1 MRKLSFFPKLAA
13 QSIKNNR
20 RFYVPYILTVIG
32 TTAAFYILSALFFDP
47 GRYELAENTTNGA
60 AYVQS
65 FMMIGMLFL
74 GIFSF
79 IFLIYTNSF
88 LMKRRQKEIGL
99 YNVLG
104 MGKGN
109 IAAILFFEAL
119 YVVILGVGGGLAA
132 GILLHKLCTLILY
145 RLIHFPAP
153 FGISVQSAAVA
164 LTALIFTCLL
174 ALTLLLNLA
183 RVGRSRPVELLRGGE
198 VGEKEPKA
206 NWFLTALGVIS
217 LGLGY
222 FIAVW
227 TKDGAMAVA
236 LYFIAVFLVVIGT
249 YCLFTSVSIAVLKAL
264 RANKRY
270 YYKARHFITVSGMLY
285 RMKRNAAGLA
295 NICIISTMVMVMI
308 SGTLSLYVGCD
319 DIVNLSA
326 PTDIV
331 AQGRHYYHYT
341 ESESTPEE
349 REPINPDAL
358 DTYVRE
364 LFAEARAEPT
374 SGYQVEYLEISLEM
388 PREGYDG
395 LWVSP
400 TVYFVT
406 ADTYAAI
413 TGEEAPQLAPGEYLL
428 YSNNQ
433 YSDYFTGGFRY
444 LISSEANGMDYS
456 DPANYEFSREYN
468 MVGECKNIANELIRS
483 QAGVSAGDDAVNII
497 VVDGTDTL
505 NEIGTDSRHG
515 EYYWEGRYDFAQLS
529 DEEQNALDEEL
540 WSNGIF
546 DFAAA
551 GCGYVGYFNTTTRVD
566 IERDTFGLTGGF
578 LFLGIFLGAVFLMAM
593 VLIMYYKQV
602 SEGYEDQRRFVIMRQ
617 VGLSEQET
625 RRAIH
630 SQILTVFFL
639 PIVVAAVHIAF
650 DFNLVVQLL
659 SLFQLVN
666 VRLTALCTLGTLGV
680 FCAVYAVIYLIT
692 ARSYSKIVES
702 GARVDI
708 Q

>member
-47 GRYELAENTTNGA
+47 GRYELAGNTINGA

-153 FGISVQSAAVA
+153 FGISVQPAAVA

-308 SGTLSLYVGCD
+308 SGTLSLYVGTED
-319 DIVNLSA
+319 MINELYPHDFSAKAVYYFSEPWNYTSEEEQTPFDHAEMNAQFVDWYTEHGAAPSYEAEAEYLYFSPGDMEDSGYSSVYVVTAAGYELLTGNTAPVLGEGEALARFPQRDEGGGSVTLSSLVLESPGGEYARREVTLNIAGSADISI
-326 PTDIV
+326 TDIERNV
-331 AQGRHYYHYT
+331 SISDGRDLILVVRDTQSLFDLGYT
-341 ESESTPEE
+341 LQ
-349 REPINPDAL
+349 RG
-358 DTYVRE
+358 
-364 LFAEARAEPT
+364 
-374 SGYQVEYLEISLEM
+374 GY
-388 PREGYDG
+388 
-395 LWVSP
+395 
-400 TVYFVT
+400 
-406 ADTYAAI
+406 
-413 TGEEAPQLAPGEYLL
+413 
-428 YSNNQ
+428 N
-433 YSDYFTGGFRY
+433 
-444 LISSEANGMDYS
+444 
-456 DPANYEFSREYN
+456 
-468 MVGECKNIANELIRS
+468 
-483 QAGVSAGDDAVNII
+483 
-497 VVDGTDTL
+497 
-505 NEIGTDSRHG
+505 
-515 EYYWEGRYDFAQLS
+515 WEGLYDFDGLS
-529 DEEQNALDEEL
+529 DEEQMQLDDAYWDTE
-540 WSNGIF
+540 NGGWLSAAENVSGYYSYMTTDIRA
-546 DFAAA
+546 DFSSDS
-551 GCGYVGYFNTTTRVD
+551 YMM
-566 IERDTFGLTGGF
+566 TGGF

-702 GARVDI
+702 GARVDA

>member
-47 GRYELAENTTNGA
+47 GRYELAGNTTNGA

-153 FGISVQSAAVA
+153 FGISVQPAAVA

-227 TKDGAMAVA
+227 TRDGAMAVA

-264 RANKRY
+264 RANKHY

-308 SGTLSLYVGCD
+308 SGTLSLYVGTED
-319 DIVNLSA
+319 MINELYPHDFSA
-326 PTDIV
+326 KAVYYFSEPWNYTSEEEQTPFDHEEMN
-331 AQGRHYYHYT
+331 AQFVDWYT
-341 ESESTPEE
+341 EHGAQPSY
-349 REPINPDAL
+349 A
-358 DTYVRE
+358 
-364 LFAEARAEPT
+364 AE
-374 SGYQVEYLEISLEM
+374 VEYLYLSPGDMEEA
-388 PREGYDG
+388 GY
-395 LWVSP
+395 SS
-400 TVYFVT
+400 VYVVT
-406 ADTYAAI
+406 AAGYELL
-413 TGEEAPQLAPGEYLL
+413 TGNTAPVLGEGEALARFPAGTEGRERVVL
-428 YSNNQ
+428 
-433 YSDYFTGGFRY
+433 
-444 LISSEANGMDYS
+444 SSEVK
-456 DPANYEFSREYN
+456 E
-468 MVGECKNIANELIRS
+468 
-483 QAGVSAGDDAVNII
+483 SA
-497 VVDGTDTL
+497 
-505 NEIGTDSRHG
+505 
-515 EYYWEGRYDFAQLS
+515 EG
-529 DEEQNALDEEL
+529 
-540 WSNGIF
+540 
-546 DFAAA
+546 
-551 GCGYVGYFNTTTRVD
+551 GYVHREAAFDIVGSADISVTD
-566 IERDTFGLTGGF
+566 IERSVSISDERDLILVVSDTQSLLDTGFALQRGGYNWEGLYDFDGLTYSEQIALDDAYWDTENGGWLNASDNVSGYYSYMTTDIRADFASDSYLLTGGF

>member
-47 GRYELAENTTNGA
+47 GRYELAGNTTNGA

-153 FGISVQSAAVA
+153 FGISVQPAAVA

-249 YCLFTSVSIAVLKAL
+249 DCLFTSVSIAVLKAL

-308 SGTLSLYVGCD
+308 SGTLSLYVGTED
-319 DIVNLSA
+319 MINELYPHDFSAKAVYYFSEPWNYTSEEEQTPFDHAEMNAQFVDWYTEHGAAPSYEAEAEYLYLSPGDMEEAGYSSVYLLTAASYALLTGNEAPVLGEGEALARFPAGTEGRERVVLSSEVKESAEGGYVHREAAFDIVGSA
-326 PTDIV
+326 DI
-331 AQGRHYYHYT
+331 
-341 ESESTPEE
+341 S
-349 REPINPDAL
+349 
-358 DTYVRE
+358 
-364 LFAEARAEPT
+364 
-374 SGYQVEYLEISLEM
+374 
-388 PREGYDG
+388 
-395 LWVSP
+395 
-400 TVYFVT
+400 VT
-406 ADTYAAI
+406 
-413 TGEEAPQLAPGEYLL
+413 
-428 YSNNQ
+428 
-433 YSDYFTGGFRY
+433 
-444 LISSEANGMDYS
+444 
-456 DPANYEFSREYN
+456 
-468 MVGECKNIANELIRS
+468 
-483 QAGVSAGDDAVNII
+483 
-497 VVDGTDTL
+497 
-505 NEIGTDSRHG
+505 
-515 EYYWEGRYDFAQLS
+515 
-529 DEEQNALDEEL
+529 
-540 WSNGIF
+540 
-546 DFAAA
+546 
-551 GCGYVGYFNTTTRVD
+551 D
-566 IERDTFGLTGGF
+566 IERSVSISDERDLILVVSDTQSLLDTGFALQRGGYNWEGLYDFDGLTYSEQIALDVAYWDTEDGGWLAAADDVSGYYSYMTTDIRADFASDSYLLTGGF

-680 FCAVYAVIYLIT
+680 FCAVYAIIYLIT
-692 ARSYSKIVES
+692 ARSYSKIVAS

>member
-47 GRYELAENTTNGA
+47 GRYELAGNTTNGA

-88 LMKRRQKEIGL
+88 LMNRRQKEIGL

-153 FGISVQSAAVA
+153 FGISVQPTAVA

-249 YCLFTSVSIAVLKAL
+249 YCLFNSVSIAVLKAL

-308 SGTLSLYVGCD
+308 SGTLSLYVGTED
-319 DIVNLSA
+319 MINELYPHDFSAKAVYYFSEPWNYTSEEEQTPFDHAEMNAQFVDWYTEHGAAPSYEAEAEYLYFSPGDMEASGYSSVYVVTAAGYELLTGNTAPVLGEGEALARFPQGDEGGGSVTLSSLVLESPGGEYARREVTLNIAGSADISI
-326 PTDIV
+326 TDIERNV
-331 AQGRHYYHYT
+331 SISDGRDLILVVRDTQSLFDLGYT
-341 ESESTPEE
+341 LQ
-349 REPINPDAL
+349 RG
-358 DTYVRE
+358 
-364 LFAEARAEPT
+364 
-374 SGYQVEYLEISLEM
+374 GY
-388 PREGYDG
+388 
-395 LWVSP
+395 
-400 TVYFVT
+400 
-406 ADTYAAI
+406 
-413 TGEEAPQLAPGEYLL
+413 
-428 YSNNQ
+428 N
-433 YSDYFTGGFRY
+433 
-444 LISSEANGMDYS
+444 
-456 DPANYEFSREYN
+456 
-468 MVGECKNIANELIRS
+468 
-483 QAGVSAGDDAVNII
+483 
-497 VVDGTDTL
+497 
-505 NEIGTDSRHG
+505 
-515 EYYWEGRYDFAQLS
+515 WEGLYDFDGLS
-529 DEEQNALDEEL
+529 DEEQMLLDDAYWDTE
-540 WSNGIF
+540 NGGWLSAAENVSGYYSYMTTDIRA
-546 DFAAA
+546 DFSSDS
-551 GCGYVGYFNTTTRVD
+551 YMM
-566 IERDTFGLTGGF
+566 TGGF

-702 GARVDI
+702 GARVDA

>member
-1 MRKLSFFPKLAA
+1 MRKLSFFPRLAW
-13 QSIKNNR
+13 QSVRNNR
-20 RFYVPYILTVIG
+20 RFYVPYILTVLG
-32 TTAAFYILSALFFDP
+32 TTAAFYILSALYFDP
-47 GRYELAENTTNGA
+47 GRFELASGTTNGA

-153 FGISVQSAAVA
+153 FGISVQPAAVA

-206 NWFLTALGVIS
+206 NWFLTLLGIVS
-217 LGLGY
+217 LGAGY

-308 SGTLSLYVGCD
+308 SGTLSLYVGTED
-319 DIVNLSA
+319 MINELYPHDFSA
-326 PTDIV
+326 KAV
-331 AQGRHYYHYT
+331 YYFSEPWNYTSEEEQTPFDHEEMNTQFVDWYT
-341 ESESTPEE
+341 EHGAQPSY
-349 REPINPDAL
+349 A
-358 DTYVRE
+358 
-364 LFAEARAEPT
+364 AE
-374 SGYQVEYLEISLEM
+374 VEYLYL
-388 PREGYDG
+388 
-395 LWVSP
+395 SP
-400 TVYFVT
+400 G
-406 ADTYAAI
+406 DM
-413 TGEEAPQLAPGEYLL
+413 EEAGYSSVYLL
-428 YSNNQ
+428 TAASYALL
-433 YSDYFTGGFRY
+433 TGNEAPVLGEGEALARFPAGTEGREHVV
-444 LISSEANGMDYS
+444 LSSEVKESAEGGYVHREAAFDIVGSADISVTDIERSVSLS
-456 DPANYEFSREYN
+456 DERDLILVVSDTQSLLDTGFALQRGGYN
-468 MVGECKNIANELIRS
+468 
-483 QAGVSAGDDAVNII
+483 
-497 VVDGTDTL
+497 
-505 NEIGTDSRHG
+505 
-515 EYYWEGRYDFAQLS
+515 WEGLYDFDGLS
-529 DEEQNALDEEL
+529 DEEQMLLDDSYWDTE
-540 WSNGIF
+540 NGGWLSAAENVSGYYSYMTTDIRA
-546 DFAAA
+546 DFASDS
-551 GCGYVGYFNTTTRVD
+551 YL
-566 IERDTFGLTGGF
+566 LTGGF

-639 PIVVAAVHIAF
+639 PIIVAAVHIAF

-680 FCAVYAVIYLIT
+680 FCAVYAIIYLIT

>member
-47 GRYELAENTTNGA
+47 GRYELAGNTTNGA

-153 FGISVQSAAVA
+153 FGISVQPTAVA

-249 YCLFTSVSIAVLKAL
+249 YCLFNSVSIAVLKAL

-308 SGTLSLYVGCD
+308 SGTLSLYVGTED
-319 DIVNLSA
+319 MINELYPHDFSAKAVYYFSEPWNYTSEEEQTPFDHAEMNAQFVDWYTEHGAAPSYEAEAEYLYFSPGDMEASGYSSVYVVTAAGYELLTGNTAPVLGEGEALARFPQGDEGGGSVTLSSLVLESPGGEYARREVTLNIAGSADISI
-326 PTDIV
+326 TDIERNV
-331 AQGRHYYHYT
+331 SISDGRDLILVVRDTQSLFDLGYT
-341 ESESTPEE
+341 LQ
-349 REPINPDAL
+349 RG
-358 DTYVRE
+358 
-364 LFAEARAEPT
+364 
-374 SGYQVEYLEISLEM
+374 GY
-388 PREGYDG
+388 
-395 LWVSP
+395 
-400 TVYFVT
+400 
-406 ADTYAAI
+406 
-413 TGEEAPQLAPGEYLL
+413 
-428 YSNNQ
+428 N
-433 YSDYFTGGFRY
+433 
-444 LISSEANGMDYS
+444 
-456 DPANYEFSREYN
+456 
-468 MVGECKNIANELIRS
+468 
-483 QAGVSAGDDAVNII
+483 
-497 VVDGTDTL
+497 
-505 NEIGTDSRHG
+505 
-515 EYYWEGRYDFAQLS
+515 WEGLYDFDGLS
-529 DEEQNALDEEL
+529 DEEQMLLDDAYWDTE
-540 WSNGIF
+540 NGGWLSAAENVSGYYSYMTTDIRA
-546 DFAAA
+546 DFSSDS
-551 GCGYVGYFNTTTRVD
+551 YMM
-566 IERDTFGLTGGF
+566 TGGF

-702 GARVDI
+702 GARVDA

>member
-1 MRKLSFFPKLAA
+1 MRKLSFFPRLAW
-13 QSIKNNR
+13 QSVRNNR
-20 RFYVPYILTVIG
+20 RFYVPYILTVLG

-47 GRYELAENTTNGA
+47 GRFELASGTTYGA

-74 GIFSF
+74 GIFSC

-109 IAAILFFEAL
+109 IAAIMLFESL
-119 YVVILGVGGGLAA
+119 YVGVFGIGGGLLT
-132 GILLHKLCTLILY
+132 GILLHKLCTLVLY
-145 RLIHFPAP
+145 KLVRFPAP
-153 FGISVQSAAVA
+153 FGIAVQPAAVA
-164 LTALIFTCLL
+164 LTALVFAALL
-174 ALTLLLNLA
+174 FITLLLNLA

-206 NWFLTALGVIS
+206 NWFLTLLGIVS
-217 LGLGY
+217 LGAGY

-227 TKDGAMAVA
+227 TRDGAMAVA

-249 YCLFTSVSIAVLKAL
+249 YCLFTSVSIAVLKLL

-308 SGTLSLYVGCD
+308 SGTLSLYVGTED
-319 DIVNLSA
+319 MINELYPHDFSA
-326 PTDIV
+326 KAVYYFSELWNYSEEELTPFDHEEMN
-331 AQGRHYYHYT
+331 AQFVDWYT
-341 ESESTPEE
+341 EHGAAPSY
-349 REPINPDAL
+349 A
-358 DTYVRE
+358 
-364 LFAEARAEPT
+364 AE
-374 SGYQVEYLEISLEM
+374 VEYLQL
-388 PREGYDG
+388 
-395 LWVSP
+395 SP
-400 TVYFVT
+400 G
-406 ADTYAAI
+406 DM
-413 TGEEAPQLAPGEYLL
+413 EEAGYSSVYLL
-428 YSNNQ
+428 TAASYALL
-433 YSDYFTGGFRY
+433 TGNEAPVLGEGEALARFPAGTEGRERVV
-444 LISSEANGMDYS
+444 LSSEVK
-456 DPANYEFSREYN
+456 E
-468 MVGECKNIANELIRS
+468 
-483 QAGVSAGDDAVNII
+483 SA
-497 VVDGTDTL
+497 
-505 NEIGTDSRHG
+505 
-515 EYYWEGRYDFAQLS
+515 EG
-529 DEEQNALDEEL
+529 
-540 WSNGIF
+540 
-546 DFAAA
+546 
-551 GCGYVGYFNTTTRVD
+551 GYVRREAAFDIVGGADISVTD
-566 IERDTFGLTGGF
+566 IERSVSISDERDLILVVSDTQSLLDTGFALQRGGYNWEGLYDFDGLTYSEQIALDDAYWDTENGGWLAAADDVSGYYSYMTTDIRADFASDSYLLTGGF

-639 PIVVAAVHIAF
+639 PIIVAAVHIAF

-659 SLFQLVN
+659 SLFQLVD

-680 FCAVYAVIYLIT
+680 FCAVYAIIYLIT
-692 ARSYSKIVES
+692 ARSYSKIVGS

>member
-1 MRKLSFFPKLAA
+1 MRKLSFFPRLAW
-13 QSIKNNR
+13 QSVRNNR
-20 RFYVPYILTVIG
+20 RFYVPYILTVLG
-32 TTAAFYILSALFFDP
+32 TTAAFYILSALYFDP
-47 GRYELAENTTNGA
+47 GRFELASGTTYGA

-153 FGISVQSAAVA
+153 FGISVQPAAVA

-227 TKDGAMAVA
+227 TRDGAMAVA

-308 SGTLSLYVGCD
+308 SGTLSLYVGTED
-319 DIVNLSA
+319 MINELYPHDFSA
-326 PTDIV
+326 KAVYYFSEPWNYTSEEEQTPFDHAEMN
-331 AQGRHYYHYT
+331 AQFVDWYT
-341 ESESTPEE
+341 EHGAAPSY
-349 REPINPDAL
+349 A
-358 DTYVRE
+358 
-364 LFAEARAEPT
+364 AE
-374 SGYQVEYLEISLEM
+374 VEYLYL
-388 PREGYDG
+388 
-395 LWVSP
+395 SP
-400 TVYFVT
+400 G
-406 ADTYAAI
+406 DM
-413 TGEEAPQLAPGEYLL
+413 EEAGYSSVYLL
-428 YSNNQ
+428 TAASYALL
-433 YSDYFTGGFRY
+433 TGNEAPVLGEGEALARFPAGTEGRERVV
-444 LISSEANGMDYS
+444 LSSEVK
-456 DPANYEFSREYN
+456 E
-468 MVGECKNIANELIRS
+468 
-483 QAGVSAGDDAVNII
+483 SA
-497 VVDGTDTL
+497 
-505 NEIGTDSRHG
+505 
-515 EYYWEGRYDFAQLS
+515 EG
-529 DEEQNALDEEL
+529 
-540 WSNGIF
+540 
-546 DFAAA
+546 
-551 GCGYVGYFNTTTRVD
+551 GYVHREAAFDIVGSADISVTD
-566 IERDTFGLTGGF
+566 IERSVSISDERDLILVVSDTQSLLDTGFALQRGGYNWEGLYDFDGLTYSEQIALDDAYWDTENGGWLAAADDVSGYYSYMTTDIRADFASDSYLLTGGF

-680 FCAVYAVIYLIT
+680 FCAVYAIIYLIT
-692 ARSYSKIVES
+692 ARSYSKIVAS

>member
-47 GRYELAENTTNGA
+47 GRYELAGNTTNGA

-153 FGISVQSAAVA
+153 FGISVQPAAVA

-308 SGTLSLYVGCD
+308 SGTLSLYVGTED
-319 DIVNLSA
+319 MINELYPHDFSAKAVYYFSEPWNYTSEEELTPFDHEEMNAQFVDWYTEHGAAPSYEAEAEYLYFSPGDMEDSGYSSVYVVTAAGYELLTGNTAPVLGEGEALARFPQGDEGGGSVTLSSLVLESPGGEYARREVTLDIVGSA
-326 PTDIV
+326 DISITDIERNV
-331 AQGRHYYHYT
+331 SISDGRDLILVVRDTQSLFDLGYT
-341 ESESTPEE
+341 LQ
-349 REPINPDAL
+349 RG
-358 DTYVRE
+358 
-364 LFAEARAEPT
+364 
-374 SGYQVEYLEISLEM
+374 GY
-388 PREGYDG
+388 
-395 LWVSP
+395 
-400 TVYFVT
+400 
-406 ADTYAAI
+406 
-413 TGEEAPQLAPGEYLL
+413 
-428 YSNNQ
+428 N
-433 YSDYFTGGFRY
+433 
-444 LISSEANGMDYS
+444 
-456 DPANYEFSREYN
+456 
-468 MVGECKNIANELIRS
+468 
-483 QAGVSAGDDAVNII
+483 
-497 VVDGTDTL
+497 
-505 NEIGTDSRHG
+505 
-515 EYYWEGRYDFAQLS
+515 WEGLYDFDGLS
-529 DEEQNALDEEL
+529 DEEQMLLDDAYWDTE
-540 WSNGIF
+540 NGGWLSAAENVSGYYSYMTTDIRA
-546 DFAAA
+546 DFASDS
-551 GCGYVGYFNTTTRVD
+551 YMM
-566 IERDTFGLTGGF
+566 TGGF

-702 GARVDI
+702 GARVDA

>member
-1 MRKLSFFPKLAA
+1 MRKLSFFPRLAW
-13 QSIKNNR
+13 QSVRNNR
-20 RFYVPYILTVIG
+20 RFYVPYILTVLG
-32 TTAAFYILSALFFDP
+32 TTAAFYILSALYFDP
-47 GRYELAENTTNGA
+47 GRFELASGTTNGA

-153 FGISVQSAAVA
+153 FGISVQPAAVA

-308 SGTLSLYVGCD
+308 SGTLSLYVGTED
-319 DIVNLSA
+319 MINELYPHDFSAKAVYYFSEPWNYTSEEEQTPFDHAEMNAQFVDWYTEHGAAPSYEAEAEYLYFSPGDMEDSGYSSVYLLTAASYALLTGNEAPVLGEGEALARFPAGTEGRERVVLSSEVKESAEGGYVRREAAFDIVGGA
-326 PTDIV
+326 DI
-331 AQGRHYYHYT
+331 
-341 ESESTPEE
+341 S
-349 REPINPDAL
+349 
-358 DTYVRE
+358 
-364 LFAEARAEPT
+364 
-374 SGYQVEYLEISLEM
+374 
-388 PREGYDG
+388 
-395 LWVSP
+395 
-400 TVYFVT
+400 VT
-406 ADTYAAI
+406 
-413 TGEEAPQLAPGEYLL
+413 
-428 YSNNQ
+428 
-433 YSDYFTGGFRY
+433 
-444 LISSEANGMDYS
+444 
-456 DPANYEFSREYN
+456 
-468 MVGECKNIANELIRS
+468 
-483 QAGVSAGDDAVNII
+483 
-497 VVDGTDTL
+497 
-505 NEIGTDSRHG
+505 
-515 EYYWEGRYDFAQLS
+515 
-529 DEEQNALDEEL
+529 
-540 WSNGIF
+540 
-546 DFAAA
+546 
-551 GCGYVGYFNTTTRVD
+551 D
-566 IERDTFGLTGGF
+566 IERSVSISDERDLILVVSDTQSLLDTGFALQRGGYNWEGLYDFDGLTYSEQIALDDAYWDTEDGGWLAAADDVSGYYSYMTTDIRADFASDSYLLTGGF

-639 PIVVAAVHIAF
+639 PIIVAAVHIAF

-659 SLFQLVN
+659 SLFQLVD

-680 FCAVYAVIYLIT
+680 FCAVYAIIYLIT

>member
-1 MRKLSFFPKLAA
+1 MRKLSFFPRLAW
-13 QSIKNNR
+13 QSVRNNR
-20 RFYVPYILTVIG
+20 RFYVPYILTVLG
-32 TTAAFYILSALFFDP
+32 TTAAFYILSALYFDP
-47 GRYELAENTTNGA
+47 GRFELASGTTYGA

-153 FGISVQSAAVA
+153 FGISVQPAAVA

-206 NWFLTALGVIS
+206 NWFLTLLGIVS
-217 LGLGY
+217 LGAGY

-227 TKDGAMAVA
+227 TRDGAMAVA

-308 SGTLSLYVGCD
+308 SGTLSLYVGTED
-319 DIVNLSA
+319 MINELYPHDFSA
-326 PTDIV
+326 KAVYYFSEPWNYTSEEEQTPFDHAEMN
-331 AQGRHYYHYT
+331 AQFVDWYT
-341 ESESTPEE
+341 EHGAAPSY
-349 REPINPDAL
+349 A
-358 DTYVRE
+358 
-364 LFAEARAEPT
+364 AE
-374 SGYQVEYLEISLEM
+374 VEYLYL
-388 PREGYDG
+388 
-395 LWVSP
+395 SP
-400 TVYFVT
+400 G
-406 ADTYAAI
+406 DM
-413 TGEEAPQLAPGEYLL
+413 EEAGYSSVYLL
-428 YSNNQ
+428 TAASYALL
-433 YSDYFTGGFRY
+433 TGNEAPVLGEGEALARFPAGTEGRERVV
-444 LISSEANGMDYS
+444 LSSEVK
-456 DPANYEFSREYN
+456 E
-468 MVGECKNIANELIRS
+468 
-483 QAGVSAGDDAVNII
+483 SA
-497 VVDGTDTL
+497 
-505 NEIGTDSRHG
+505 
-515 EYYWEGRYDFAQLS
+515 EG
-529 DEEQNALDEEL
+529 
-540 WSNGIF
+540 
-546 DFAAA
+546 
-551 GCGYVGYFNTTTRVD
+551 GYVHREAAFDIVGSADISVTD
-566 IERDTFGLTGGF
+566 IERSVSISDERDLILVVSDTQSLLDTGFALQRGGYNWEGLYDFDGLTYSEQIALDDAYWDTENGGWLAAADDVSGYYSYMTTDIRADFASDSYLLTGGF

-702 GARVDI
+702 GARVDA

>member
-47 GRYELAENTTNGA
+47 GRYELAGNTTNGA

-153 FGISVQSAAVA
+153 FGISVQPAAVA

-308 SGTLSLYVGCD
+308 SGTLSLYVGTED
-319 DIVNLSA
+319 MINELYPHDFSA
-326 PTDIV
+326 KAVYYFSEPWNYTSEEEQTPFDHAEMN
-331 AQGRHYYHYT
+331 AQFVDWYT
-341 ESESTPEE
+341 EHGAQPSY
-349 REPINPDAL
+349 A
-358 DTYVRE
+358 
-364 LFAEARAEPT
+364 AE
-374 SGYQVEYLEISLEM
+374 VEYLQLSPGDMEEA
-388 PREGYDG
+388 GY
-395 LWVSP
+395 SS
-400 TVYFVT
+400 VYVVT
-406 ADTYAAI
+406 AAGYELL
-413 TGEEAPQLAPGEYLL
+413 TGNTAPVLGEGEALARFPAGTEGRERVVL
-428 YSNNQ
+428 
-433 YSDYFTGGFRY
+433 
-444 LISSEANGMDYS
+444 SSEVK
-456 DPANYEFSREYN
+456 E
-468 MVGECKNIANELIRS
+468 
-483 QAGVSAGDDAVNII
+483 SA
-497 VVDGTDTL
+497 
-505 NEIGTDSRHG
+505 
-515 EYYWEGRYDFAQLS
+515 EG
-529 DEEQNALDEEL
+529 
-540 WSNGIF
+540 
-546 DFAAA
+546 
-551 GCGYVGYFNTTTRVD
+551 GYVHREAAFDIVGSADISVTD
-566 IERDTFGLTGGF
+566 IERSVSISDERDLILVVSDTQSLLDTGFALQRGGYNWEGLYDFDGLTYSEQIALDDAYWDTENGGWLNASDNVSGYYSYMTTDIRADFASDSYLLTGGF

>member
-153 FGISVQSAAVA
+153 FGISVQPAAVA

-206 NWFLTALGVIS
+206 NWFLTVLGVIS

-308 SGTLSLYVGCD
+308 SGTLSLYVGTED
-319 DIVNLSA
+319 MINELYPHDFSAKAVYYFSEPWNYTSEEEQTPFDHAEMNAQFVDWYTEHGAAPSYEAEAEYLYFSPGDMEDSGYSSVYLLTAASYALLTGNEAPVLGEGEALARFPAGTEGRERVVLSSEVKESAEGGYVHREAAFDIVGSA
-326 PTDIV
+326 DI
-331 AQGRHYYHYT
+331 
-341 ESESTPEE
+341 S
-349 REPINPDAL
+349 
-358 DTYVRE
+358 
-364 LFAEARAEPT
+364 
-374 SGYQVEYLEISLEM
+374 
-388 PREGYDG
+388 
-395 LWVSP
+395 
-400 TVYFVT
+400 VT
-406 ADTYAAI
+406 
-413 TGEEAPQLAPGEYLL
+413 
-428 YSNNQ
+428 
-433 YSDYFTGGFRY
+433 
-444 LISSEANGMDYS
+444 
-456 DPANYEFSREYN
+456 
-468 MVGECKNIANELIRS
+468 
-483 QAGVSAGDDAVNII
+483 
-497 VVDGTDTL
+497 
-505 NEIGTDSRHG
+505 
-515 EYYWEGRYDFAQLS
+515 
-529 DEEQNALDEEL
+529 
-540 WSNGIF
+540 
-546 DFAAA
+546 
-551 GCGYVGYFNTTTRVD
+551 D
-566 IERDTFGLTGGF
+566 IERSVSISDERDLILVVSDTQSLLDTGFALQRGGYNWEGLYDFDGLTYSEQIALDDAYWDTEDGGWLAAADDVSGYYSYMTTDIRADFASDSYLLTGGF

>member
-47 GRYELAENTTNGA
+47 GRYELAGNTTNGA

-153 FGISVQSAAVA
+153 FGISVQPAAVA

-308 SGTLSLYVGCD
+308 SGTLSLYVGTED
-319 DIVNLSA
+319 MINELYPHDFSA
-326 PTDIV
+326 KAV
-331 AQGRHYYHYT
+331 YYFSEPWNYTSEEEQTPFDHAEMNTQFVDWYT
-341 ESESTPEE
+341 EHGAQPSY
-349 REPINPDAL
+349 A
-358 DTYVRE
+358 
-364 LFAEARAEPT
+364 AE
-374 SGYQVEYLEISLEM
+374 VEYLQL
-388 PREGYDG
+388 
-395 LWVSP
+395 SP
-400 TVYFVT
+400 G
-406 ADTYAAI
+406 DM
-413 TGEEAPQLAPGEYLL
+413 EEAGYSSVYLL
-428 YSNNQ
+428 TAASYALL
-433 YSDYFTGGFRY
+433 TGNEAPVLGEGEALARFPAGTEGRERVV
-444 LISSEANGMDYS
+444 LSSEVK
-456 DPANYEFSREYN
+456 E
-468 MVGECKNIANELIRS
+468 
-483 QAGVSAGDDAVNII
+483 SA
-497 VVDGTDTL
+497 
-505 NEIGTDSRHG
+505 
-515 EYYWEGRYDFAQLS
+515 EG
-529 DEEQNALDEEL
+529 
-540 WSNGIF
+540 
-546 DFAAA
+546 
-551 GCGYVGYFNTTTRVD
+551 GYVHREAAFDIVGSADISITD
-566 IERDTFGLTGGF
+566 IERSVSISDERDLILVVSDTQSLLDTGFALQRGGYNWEGLYDFDGLTYSEQIALDDAYWDTEDGGWLAAADDVSGYYSYMTTDIRADFASDSYLLTGGF

-639 PIVVAAVHIAF
+639 PIIVAAVHIAF

-680 FCAVYAVIYLIT
+680 FCAVYAAIYLIT

>member
-1 MRKLSFFPKLAA
+1 MRKLSFFPRLAW
-13 QSIKNNR
+13 QSVRNNR
-20 RFYVPYILTVIG
+20 RFYVPYILTVLG
-32 TTAAFYILSALFFDP
+32 TTAAFYILSALYFDP
-47 GRYELAENTTNGA
+47 GRFELASGTTNGA

-153 FGISVQSAAVA
+153 FGISVQPAAVA

-206 NWFLTALGVIS
+206 NWFLTLLGIVS
-217 LGLGY
+217 LGAGY

-227 TKDGAMAVA
+227 TRDGAMAVA

-249 YCLFTSVSIAVLKAL
+249 YCLFTSVSIAVLKLL

-308 SGTLSLYVGCD
+308 SGTLSLYVGTED
-319 DIVNLSA
+319 MINELYPHDFSAKAVYYFSEPWNYTSEEEQTPFDHAEMNAQFVDWYTEHGAAPSYEAEAEYLYFSPGDMEDSGYSSVYVVTAAGYELLTGNTAPVLGEGEALARFPQGDEGGGSVTLSSEVKESAEGGYVHREAAFDIVGSA
-326 PTDIV
+326 DI
-331 AQGRHYYHYT
+331 
-341 ESESTPEE
+341 S
-349 REPINPDAL
+349 
-358 DTYVRE
+358 
-364 LFAEARAEPT
+364 
-374 SGYQVEYLEISLEM
+374 
-388 PREGYDG
+388 
-395 LWVSP
+395 
-400 TVYFVT
+400 VT
-406 ADTYAAI
+406 
-413 TGEEAPQLAPGEYLL
+413 
-428 YSNNQ
+428 
-433 YSDYFTGGFRY
+433 
-444 LISSEANGMDYS
+444 
-456 DPANYEFSREYN
+456 
-468 MVGECKNIANELIRS
+468 
-483 QAGVSAGDDAVNII
+483 
-497 VVDGTDTL
+497 
-505 NEIGTDSRHG
+505 
-515 EYYWEGRYDFAQLS
+515 
-529 DEEQNALDEEL
+529 
-540 WSNGIF
+540 
-546 DFAAA
+546 
-551 GCGYVGYFNTTTRVD
+551 D
-566 IERDTFGLTGGF
+566 IERSVSISDERDLILVVSDTQSLLDTGFALQRGGYNWEGLYDFDGLTYSEQIALDDAYWDTENGGWLAAADDVSGYYSYMTTDIRADFASDSYLLTGGF

-639 PIVVAAVHIAF
+639 PIIVAAVHIAF

-680 FCAVYAVIYLIT
+680 FCAVYAIIYLIT
-692 ARSYSKIVES
+692 ARSYSKIVAS

>member
-47 GRYELAENTTNGA
+47 GRYELAGNTTNGA

-153 FGISVQSAAVA
+153 FGISVQPAAVA

-308 SGTLSLYVGCD
+308 SGTLSLYVGTED
-319 DIVNLSA
+319 MINELYPHDFSAKAVYYFSEPWNYTSEEEQTPFDHEEMNAQFVDWYTEHGAAPSYEAEAEYLYFSPGDMEDSGYSSVYVVTAAGYELLTGNTAPVLGEGEALARFPQGDEGGGSVTLSSLVLESPGGEYARREVTLNIVGSADISI
-326 PTDIV
+326 TDIERNV
-331 AQGRHYYHYT
+331 SISDGRDLILVVRDTQSLFDLGYT
-341 ESESTPEE
+341 LQ
-349 REPINPDAL
+349 RG
-358 DTYVRE
+358 
-364 LFAEARAEPT
+364 
-374 SGYQVEYLEISLEM
+374 GY
-388 PREGYDG
+388 
-395 LWVSP
+395 
-400 TVYFVT
+400 
-406 ADTYAAI
+406 
-413 TGEEAPQLAPGEYLL
+413 
-428 YSNNQ
+428 N
-433 YSDYFTGGFRY
+433 
-444 LISSEANGMDYS
+444 
-456 DPANYEFSREYN
+456 
-468 MVGECKNIANELIRS
+468 
-483 QAGVSAGDDAVNII
+483 
-497 VVDGTDTL
+497 
-505 NEIGTDSRHG
+505 
-515 EYYWEGRYDFAQLS
+515 WEGLYDFDGLS
-529 DEEQNALDEEL
+529 DEEQMLLDDAYWDTE
-540 WSNGIF
+540 NGGWLSAAENVSGYYSYMTTDIRA
-546 DFAAA
+546 DFSSDS
-551 GCGYVGYFNTTTRVD
+551 YMM
-566 IERDTFGLTGGF
+566 TGGF

-702 GARVDI
+702 GARVDA